1 MSDPEMKDE
10 KILDESTSTDEVQPD
25 TPSFAMLRTLA
36 GIAMMSGL
44 LVVMVYE
51 ITKPII
57 AENKRIAIEKA
68 ISVIIADVSSKKDY
82 SLGPEGLVALT
93 ADSKE
98 VAEGSEKIYAA
109 YDNQGEL
116 RGIALEAAATG
127 YQDVIRILYG
137 YDPGCECVTGI
148 KVLKMAETPGLGDK
162 IAFDPEFLKNFIA
175 LDAKL
180 NETGDALINE
190 IVTVKAG
197 TKTEEWQIDA
207 ISGAT
212 ISSNAIGK
220 MINQSAQKMLP
231 LIKTN
236 LDELSKPVPVK
247 NEATADAA
255 TTEADTTE

>member
-1 MSDPEMKDE
+1 MSDPEMNNE
-10 KILDESTSTDEVQPD
+10 QPLDEAAATPEVQPD

-68 ISVIIADVSSKKDY
+68 ISVIISDVKSKKDY
-82 SLGPEGLVALT
+82 ILGVEGLEVLT
-93 ADSKE
+93 EDTKE
-98 VAEGSEKIYAA
+98 IAKGSEKIYAA
-109 YDNQGEL
+109 YNSEGQL
-116 RGIALEAAATG
+116 QGIALEATG

-137 YDPGCECVTGI
+137 YDPQCECVTGI

-162 IAFDPEFLKNFIA
+162 IAFDPEFLKNFVA

-180 NETGDALINE
+180 NESGDALVNE

-212 ISSNAIGK
+212 ISSVAIGK
-220 MINQSAQKMLP
+220 MINQSSQKMLP
-231 LIKTN
+231 LIRKH
-236 LDELSKPVPVK
+236 LEVLQEPIPVTPEPVTT
-247 NEATADAA
+247 EPA
-255 TTEADTTE
+255 TTE